1 MSEVAHVSVTMVDKN
16 TTTLLR
22 ATFTKNYTLK
32 EWRRPK
38 EQGIGRDM
46 MLIKISGGVSAT

>member
-38 EQGIGRDM
+38 EQGIGQNM